1 MFNFEPMRQILLII
15 LCLTLIT
22 SSQAQSSGKGGKKN
36 YLIEINDASFTSSKP
51 EKGAHLTAKYVHDT
65 IQQIDAWFGFTY
77 GDIQRTFFYW
87 NGQLITVTE
96 VQRLYNGND
105 PNIQLDSIKPS
116 FNARYIFENGALT
129 NIQQKGTYSFS
140 EGSQDR
146 ASMEAMYLGFSN
158 QYNLRL
164 DELRADKKN
173 RKKIKRKD
181 L

>member
-1 MFNFEPMRQILLII
+1 MFNFEPMRKYLLF
-15 LCLTLIT
+15 LLSLLFMVPM
-22 SSQAQSSGKGGKKN
+22 QAQFFQKGGKQN
-36 YLIEINDASFTSSKP
+36 YLVSIEDASFTTSKP

-65 IQQIDAWFGFTY
+65 IHQIDTWFGFTY
-77 GDIQRTFFYW
+77 GDIQRTFYYW
-87 NGQLITVTE
+87 NGELITVTE
-96 VQRLYNGND
+96 IQRLYNGND
-105 PNIQLDSIKPS
+105 PSINLDSIKPS

-164 DELRADKKN
+164 DEVRADKKN
-173 RKKIKRKD
+173 RKKN
-181 L
+181 